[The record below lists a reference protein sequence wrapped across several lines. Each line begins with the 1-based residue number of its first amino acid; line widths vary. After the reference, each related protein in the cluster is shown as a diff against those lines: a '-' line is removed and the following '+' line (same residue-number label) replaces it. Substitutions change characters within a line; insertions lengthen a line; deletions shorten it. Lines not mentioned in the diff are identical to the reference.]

1 MKMEILK
8 GDFCYVD
15 VGVRKD
21 FPTSEMLATF
31 QKQER
36 RLRAHLNNSLHL
48 SFSVSPS
55 SISKI
60 NYLKNPNVESMGGKD
75 TCIDNLR
82 LTIFFLR
89 CGMSK
94 AYAVPHGQYGN
105 VRGLIGSCE

>member
-1 MKMEILK
+1 MRWAVAFGYQPVRKNLWIAGKRFLKMEILK

-82 LTIFFLR
+82 LTIFFF
-89 CGMSK
+89 
-94 AYAVPHGQYGN
+94 
-105 VRGLIGSCE
+105 